1 MTNYMSFVSDSI
13 ETRPEQFLTHASL
26 PDSRNLFG
34 KEGVEIDE
42 IDESHVKLKTTTF
55 AGNIC
60 LSFERE
66 GWEMGG
72 RVCRLVRLV
81 VWGLTALLMLL
92 DSTSV
97 YIAVSQIEGEGKGI
111 DRKMMR
117 LSKSTQQ

>member
-1 MTNYMSFVSDSI
+1 MTFVSDSI

-26 PDSRNLFG
+26 PDSRNLLG

-72 RVCRLVRLV
+72 RVCRLV

-97 YIAVSQIEGEGKGI
+97 YIK
-111 DRKMMR
+111 
-117 LSKSTQQ
+117 LSLR